1 MAVLPILLETLIQ
14 IFFPLGDKYSSVT
27 FSLCLPALPAC
38 PPQPFAGERATGGC
52 WLGIKGHFGYLCILD
67 YY

>member
-14 IFFPLGDKYSSVT
+14 IFSPLGDKYSPVT
-27 FSLCLPALPAC
+27 FSLCLPALHSHLQENVQLVA
-38 PPQPFAGERATGGC
+38 
-52 WLGIKGHFGYLCILD
+52 GIKGQFGYIRVLD